1 MTFQTSR
8 ETLRKSKR
16 KTERERDD
24 RDREYVSVYSKEI
37 EIRETESMGVCV

>member
-8 ETLRKSKR
+8 ETLRRSKR
-16 KTERERDD
+16 KTERDD

-37 EIRETESMGVCV
+37 EIRETESMGVRV